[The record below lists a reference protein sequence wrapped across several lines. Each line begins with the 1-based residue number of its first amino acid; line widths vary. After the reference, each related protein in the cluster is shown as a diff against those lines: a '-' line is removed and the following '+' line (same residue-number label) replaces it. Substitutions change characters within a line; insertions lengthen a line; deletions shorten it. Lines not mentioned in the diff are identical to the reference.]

1 MSLAAKPQKSG
12 PEGAHPL
19 GISSAARQPPLVLTI
34 LAVVVAALVC
44 LPLVYLIVR
53 ASEAGEKFQTLLLRD
68 RTVEVLLNT
77 IVLSFAVAI
86 TAALIAVPAAW
97 LVSRTDLPGGK
108 WLAPLFALP
117 LVIPSYIG
125 ALAFIVVL
133 GPRGEVSRW
142 LEKSAGFEAF
152 PSIYGFWGAWL
163 TLSLFTFPYVFLNV
177 SAALRGIDPVHEEA
191 ARALGKGSVEAFLRT
206 TLRQLRPAIVS
217 GMLLAALYTVSDF
230 GVVSLMRYDSL
241 TRAIYVQYQASFDR
255 SYAAVLGLVLVAYA
269 LLLVLAEAFLRDR
282 AVYYRI
288 GSGVARPGRLRQL
301 GWKKAPALLFAGT
314 VLALSFVLPLAVLLR
329 WLFRAIDRGESF
341 DDLLSTTGNTLM
353 LGIGA
358 ALLTTVAAAPVAV
371 LAGRYRSKLGRIV
384 ERVTYIGYGLPGVV
398 IGLSFVFL
406 GANYLIEF
414 YQTVPLLLLAYMVRF
429 IPQAVGSTK
438 SSLMQVS
445 PRMEDASRGLGRG
458 WTATMT
464 RVTLPIAMP
473 GVLAGSALVFLTVVK
488 ELPMTILLRPTG
500 MDTLATEVWTAAG
513 DLRYSEASAPALML
527 IVISA
532 IPSVFILGRMRVS
545 RVRGDA

>member
-1 MSLAAKPQKSG
+1 MALAVKARESG
-12 PEGAHPL
+12 RQGSHPL
-19 GISSAARQPPLVLTI
+19 GSASAARRPPFVLTA
-34 LAVVVAALVC
+34 LAVAVAALVL
-44 LPLVYLIVR
+44 LPLCYLIIR
-53 ASEAGEKFQTLLLRD
+53 ASEAGEKFRTLLLRD
-68 RTVEVLLNT
+68 RTIDVLLNT
-77 IVLSFAVAI
+77 IVLSFSVAI

-97 LVSRTDLPGGK
+97 LAARTDLPGGR
-108 WLAPLFALP
+108 WLSPMFALP

-125 ALAFIVVL
+125 ALAFVIVL
-133 GPRGEVSRW
+133 GPRGDVSRW
-142 LEKSAGFEAF
+142 LEETTGFEAF

-177 SAALRGIDPVHEEA
+177 SAALRGIDPVHEET
-191 ARALGKGSVEAFLRT
+191 ARALGKGAVEAFLRT

-241 TRAIYVQYQASFDR
+241 TRAIYMQYQASFDR
-255 SYAAVLGLVLVAYA
+255 SYAAMLGLILVVFA
-269 LLLVLAEAFLRDR
+269 LLLVLAEAVLRDR

-288 GSGVARPGRLRQL
+288 GSGVARPGRPRHL
-301 GWKKAPALLFAGT
+301 GWKKAPALLFAGS
-314 VLALSFVLPLAVLLR
+314 VLVLSLVLPIFVLLR
-329 WLFRAIDRGESF
+329 WFVRAIRRGESF
-341 DDLLSTTGNTLM
+341 DDLLSATGNTLM
-353 LGIGA
+353 LGVAA

-371 LAGRYRSKLGRIV
+371 LAGRYRSKFGSII
-384 ERVTYIGYGLPGVV
+384 ERVTYIGYGLPGIV

-406 GANYLIEF
+406 GANYLIDF

-445 PRMEDASRGLGRG
+445 PRMEDASRGLGQG
-458 WTATMT
+458 WTGTMT
-464 RVTLPIAMP
+464 RVTMPIAMP
-473 GVLAGSALVFLTVVK
+473 GILAGSALVFLTVVK

-527 IVISA
+527 IGISA
-532 IPSVFILGRMRVS
+532 IPSILVLGRMRIL